1 MFHSSRLLEEIRRM
15 LIFLPSA
22 CLMDDKVYYL
32 LSIAFKF
39 GCACVGDVVYDL
51 IVVVDA
57 GDLGLTFSEDDG
69 L

>member
-1 MFHSSRLLEEIRRM
+1 M
-15 LIFLPSA
+15 LIYLPSA

-32 LSIAFKF
+32 LSIACKF